1 VKLFRA
7 QDAFNPSNQRMR
19 VNVFA
24 LLSVKDHRRL
34 HRNSIELKRAALE
47 PAVAKYCQNSI
58 LF

>member
-1 VKLFRA
+1 
-7 QDAFNPSNQRMR
+7 MR